1 MITDNSA
8 CLVQRYKW
16 WINVD
21 KDFKEKVLNNPD
33 VKDEY
38 DAIEIEYDII
48 QEMNNARIKQHIT

>member
-1 MITDNSA
+1 VITDNSA
-8 CLVQRYKW
+8 CLVQQYKW

-38 DAIEIEYDII
+38 DALEIEYDII
-48 QEMNNARIKQHIT
+48 QEMNNARIK

>member
-1 MITDNSA
+1 VITDNSA

-48 QEMNNARIKQHIT
+48 QEMNNARI

>member
-8 CLVQRYKW
+8 CLVQQYKW